1 MFKKIFPILAIF
13 FFISNSLAA
22 EFRHGISIFGDL
34 KYPANFK
41 HFDYVNPNAP
51 KGGEVKYGVE
61 GTFNNLNPFIL
72 KGIAAA
78 GMEMSFDSLME
89 GASDEISSKY
99 GLVAEAVKLS
109 DDKKTMNFRLRKIAR
124 FNDGSKITA
133 DDVVFSFNILKE
145 KGHPSYAMVYRDVL
159 EAKKI
164 NDYEV
169 KFIFKNGE
177 NRELPLAVASLPVFS
192 KKYHTT
198 SSRCTS
204 SAPPCG
210 DPQHQFDK
218 TTFDPPLGSG
228 AYKVAAV
235 DAGKS
240 ITFER
245 VKNYWA
251 KDLPVNIGRYNFDKI
266 TYDYYRDNNVL
277 VEAFKAGAYDF
288 RQENIARNWANAY
301 NIDKVKNGEIIKK
314 EIRHNL
320 PSPMQGFVF
329 NLRREK
335 FQNRDLRAA
344 IALAFDFEWAKEKI
358 FYGSYERTISFFG
371 NSEFGSRDLP
381 SAAEL
386 KILNKFKDEVPTQ
399 VFNQEFKLPKTDGS
413 GFSRANLLQAK
424 TLLEK
429 AGYIIRD
436 QKLIDPKTNQPVEF
450 EFLIDSKAF
459 QMVIAPMIKN
469 LATLGIKAK
478 TRLVDENQYQNR
490 LKNYD
495 YDMIVNVFGS
505 GMVPGDEQF
514 SYWHSSQKDI
524 VGGNNLAGVNSKAVD
539 YLVEKISK
547 SKNKTELQTLTKC
560 LDRILLWNFYV
571 IPQWH
576 NQTYRILY
584 QNKFAMPYHQ
594 PPYSLALD
602 SWWIKP

>member
-1 MFKKIFPILAIF
+1 MFRKIFPILAIF
-13 FFISNSLAA
+13 FFISNNLEAA
-22 EFRHGISIFGDL
+22 QFSQGISIFGDL
-34 KYPANFK
+34 KYPPNSK

-51 KGGEVKYGVE
+51 KGGEVKYGLE

-78 GMEMSFDSLME
+78 GMEMVFDSLME
-89 GASDEISSKY
+89 GSADEISSKY
-99 GLVAEAVKLS
+99 GLIAEGVNLS
-109 DDKKTMNFRLRKIAR
+109 GDRKTLTFRLRKIAR

-145 KGHPSYAMVYRDVL
+145 KGHPSYSMVYRDVIA
-159 EAKKI
+159 AKKI

-169 KFIFKNGE
+169 KFIFKNGN

-192 KKYHTT
+192 KKYY
-198 SSRCTS
+198 SEN
-204 SAPPCG
+204 
-210 DPQHQFDK
+210 QFDK
-218 TTFDPPLGSG
+218 TTFDAPLGSG

-235 DAGKS
+235 DSGKS

-245 VKNYWA
+245 VVNYWA
-251 KDLPVNIGRYNFDKI
+251 KDLLVNKGRYNFDKI

-314 EIRHNL
+314 EIKHQL
-320 PSPMQGFVF
+320 PAPMQAFVF
-329 NLRREK
+329 NLRKEK
-335 FQNRDLRAA
+335 LQNRNLRAA

-358 FYGSYERTISFFG
+358 FYGSYERTNSFFS
-371 NSEFGSRDLP
+371 NSEFGSSGLP
-381 SAAEL
+381 SKGEL
-386 KILNKFKDEVPTQ
+386 KILNKFKNELSPEIFDGKFV
-399 VFNQEFKLPKTDGS
+399 LPKNDGS
-413 GFSRANLLQAK
+413 GFSRINLLQAK
-424 TLLEK
+424 ALLQD
-429 AGYIIRD
+429 AGYTIFH
-436 QKLIDPKTNQPVEF
+436 QKLIDPKTNQPVEL
-450 EFLIDSKAF
+450 EFLIDSKSF

-469 LATLGIKAK
+469 LEILGIKAK
-478 TRLVDENQYQNR
+478 SRLVDENQYQNR

-495 YDMIVNVFGS
+495 YDLIVNVFGS

-524 VGGNNLAGVNSKAVD
+524 VGGNNLVGANNKAID

-547 SKNKTELQTLTKC
+547 TRNKNELKTFTKC
-560 LDRILLWNFYV
+560 LDRILLTNFYV

-584 QNKFAMPYHQ
+584 KNKFAMPSHA
-594 PPYSLALD
+594 PAYSLALD
-602 SWWIKP
+602 SWWIKPN